1 MSKKNVIDKGRYGF
15 YFIVPYFIAYI
26 IFSVYPIIYSFVI
39 SFEKWDG
46 MSPEA
51 TFVGLTNYTNLIH
64 DPIFYQSI
72 LNTFIIE
79 GFCIVPQMIVAI
91 FLAVL
96 FNNWRVR
103 GKEFFRA
110 IFYLPNLITPAAV
123 AVLFS
128 FLFDW
133 QTGAVNIILVK
144 FHLISEPI
152 NWFFNTESARGIMSM
167 VLWWMWFGY
176 SMIIFG
182 AGLKNI
188 PIELYEAAS
197 IDGASAWQQFKSIT
211 MPLLRPTIL
220 YSCVTSLIGGL
231 QIFDIPYVMTS
242 FPGGPGIGGPSNTTM
257 TMVMY
262 LYTTAFL
269 NMNYGYGAAIGYGL
283 FILTLILSLVT
294 FRIINRKAQYE

>member
-1 MSKKNVIDKGRYGF
+1 MTKKNIIDKGRYGL
-15 YFIVPYFIAYI
+15 YFIIPYFVAYLV
-26 IFSVYPIIYSFVI
+26 FSVYPIIYSFVI

-46 MSPEA
+46 MSPTA
-51 TFVGLTNYTNLIH
+51 TFVGLTNYTNLLN

-72 LNTFIIE
+72 LNTFIME
-79 GFCIVPQMIVAI
+79 GFCIVPQMLVAL

-128 FLFDW
+128 FIFDW
-133 QTGAVNIILVK
+133 QSGAINMIFAK
-144 FHLISEPI
+144 FHFISEPI
-152 NWFFNTESARGIMSM
+152 NWFFNTGSARGIISL

-188 PIELYEAAS
+188 PMELYEAAS
-197 IDGASAWQQFKSIT
+197 IDGASAWRQFTSIT

-231 QIFDIPYVMTS
+231 QIFDIPFVMTS

-262 LYTTAFL
+262 LYYTAFL

-294 FRIINRKAQYE
+294 FRIINRKAQYA